1 MYLYELPFVVR
12 PTDDGFIP
20 ADELTAY
27 IAELASP
34 DYKKIRH
41 KDYEATVNHAEAMAV
56 HAVSDPGMDNP
67 KARQLIERT
76 RPNEPDA
83 AQEYRV
89 ANYKQITHAAWK
101 KVINTLYNIF
111 NPRLRAVHYPEMPVG
126 IESTL
131 EDYIMDEGIEKFV
144 RDRMFEFAMWD
155 ANSVVAVML
164 REESVGDETRYPEP
178 VPMLFGS
185 EQVID
190 YKEGKYYLLSKDL
203 DYIPAENMTGKA
215 FILID
220 SEKYIYIA
228 EFTENGSK
236 YYLITNVIY
245 HAAEMPPVV
254 HMPGEIEKDDLKQS
268 YLSGLLPNWNEALV
282 VKSDYQ
288 AVRTRNAHPKAW
300 QIKVKCPSCRGTGRL
315 TSRHLGQGESTCGV
329 CKGSGIKKAQGP
341 GEVLMVDQ
349 KAYQEGNMPT
359 PPMGI
364 VEPNP
369 SLLEY
374 LRDDVTSEINA
385 GLSAVN
391 MDHLSK
397 DTNIQE
403 SGEAKK
409 VGRTDLNTFMDKIA
423 TGIYRAESDILY
435 YVAALRYGATVNPE
449 IITPIIEKPKSYD
462 VRSAEEHAE
471 SIRLAKDSGISTGIV
486 DKMQLDFTL
495 KEFGEDSEVYMEL
508 KCILDLDPLPG
519 LKPEDVIQVEGDT
532 RDVDRWVHFNLKRYI
547 DQAVDANPNFYVLQR
562 AQKLRIIYDFADAE
576 IAANTP
582 ALIPAGDFEGE
593 PGAIDVQAE
602 ARAKL
607 KGTVGGV
614 QGILEVQKSVAE
626 GITQYEAGIAILMD
640 IYGFDDPTARKL
652 LGEPVDLRQ
661 TTETVPEA

>member
-1 MYLYELPFVVR
+1 MYLYELPFAVIG
-12 PTDDGFIP
+12 TDDGFIP
-20 ADELTAY
+20 ADELAAY

-41 KDYEATVNHAEAMAV
+41 KDYEITVNRAEAMAV
-56 HAVSDPGMDNP
+56 HAVADPGMDNP
-67 KARQLIERT
+67 KARELIERT
-76 RPNEPDA
+76 RPNEPEA
-83 AQEYRV
+83 AQAYRV

-111 NPRLRAVHYPEMPVG
+111 NPRLRAVHYPDMPAG
-126 IESTL
+126 ITSTL
-131 EDYIMDEGIEKFV
+131 EDYIYDEGIEKFV

-164 REESVGDETRYPEP
+164 REDSVGDETRYPEP
-178 VPMLFGS
+178 VPMLFGA

-190 YKEGKYYLLSKDL
+190 YKEGSYYLLEKDL
-203 DYIPAENMTGKA
+203 DYIPVENMTGKA

-236 YYLITNVIY
+236 YYRITNVIY
-245 HAAEMPPVV
+245 HAAGMPPVV
-254 HMPGEIEKDDLKQS
+254 HMPGEIEKDDVKQS

-300 QIKVKCPSCRGTGRL
+300 QIKVKCPKCRGEGEMPSKKIGGLPQKCGMCSGTGMQK
-315 TSRHLGQGESTCGV
+315 S
-329 CKGSGIKKAQGP
+329 QGP
-341 GEVLMVDQ
+341 GDVLIIDR
-349 KAYQEGNMPT
+349 KAYMEGNMPT
-359 PPMGI
+359 PPLGI

-369 SLLEY
+369 SLLQY
-374 LRDDVTSEINA
+374 LKDDVTSEINA

-423 TGIYRAESDILY
+423 TGIYNAESEMLY
-435 YVAALRYGATVNPE
+435 YVAALRYGATVNPDT
-449 IITPIIEKPKSYD
+449 ITPIIEKPKTYD
-462 VRSAEEHAE
+462 VRTAEEHAD
-471 SIRLAKDSGISTGIV
+471 SIRIAKESGISTGIV

-495 KEFGEDSEVYMEL
+495 KEFGEDSDVYMEL

-519 LKPEDVIQVEGDT
+519 LRPDDVIQVEGDT
-532 RDVDRWVHFNLKRYI
+532 REVDRWVHFNLKRYI
-547 DQAVDANPNFYVLQR
+547 DQAVDANPNFYVLPR
-562 AQKLRIIYDFADAE
+562 AQKLRIIYDFAEAE

-582 ALIPAGDFEGE
+582 PLIPAG
-593 PGAIDVQAE
+593 
-602 ARAKL
+602 
-607 KGTVGGV
+607 
-614 QGILEVQKSVAE
+614 EV
-626 GITQYEAGIAILMD
+626 
-640 IYGFDDPTARKL
+640 
-652 LGEPVDLRQ
+652 
-661 TTETVPEA
+661 